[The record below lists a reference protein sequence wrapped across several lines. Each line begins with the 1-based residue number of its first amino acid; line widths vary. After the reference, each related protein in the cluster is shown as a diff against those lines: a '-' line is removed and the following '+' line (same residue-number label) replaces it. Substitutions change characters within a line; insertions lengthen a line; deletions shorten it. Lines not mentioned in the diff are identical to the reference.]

1 MLFIWVIIDKPLKLI
16 NIAVYINLYLYVI
29 FILFI
34 KFNPFVNSNIPVIK
48 GCFIGNKLLI
58 ILKNVTIPKI
68 DIKVLRLL
76 AIELTKLNFLL
87 IKLLFKALILIF
99 LFIKP
104 IIKFINIF
112 KIIIIILSFKLRY
125 LVNDII
131 NRGLNKL
138 HIDSSL
144 IASVLL
150 I

>member
-1 MLFIWVIIDKPLKLI
+1 MQLDSL
-16 NIAVYINLYLYVI
+16 
-29 FILFI
+29 
-34 KFNPFVNSNIPVIK
+34 
-48 GCFIGNKLLI
+48 
-58 ILKNVTIPKI
+58 
-68 DIKVLRLL
+68 DIKVLRVL

-87 IKLLFKALILIF
+87 IKLLFKVSILIF

>member
-1 MLFIWVIIDKPLKLI
+1 MIKKTSLFQFEVGKIKVRMRSPG
-16 NIAVYINLYLYVI
+16 
-29 FILFI
+29 
-34 KFNPFVNSNIPVIK
+34 KFNPFVISNIPVIK